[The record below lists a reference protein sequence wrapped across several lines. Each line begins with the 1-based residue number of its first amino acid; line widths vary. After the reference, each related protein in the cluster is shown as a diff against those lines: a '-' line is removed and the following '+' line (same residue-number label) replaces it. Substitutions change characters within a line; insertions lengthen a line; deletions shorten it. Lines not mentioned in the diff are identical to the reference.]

1 MRAHAAATRIL
12 SAALVIIGVAMLVN
26 TIARGG
32 GPLSAGVV
40 FGVLFCAAGAGRLY
54 ASRSG
59 RG

>member
-1 MRAHAAATRIL
+1 VRSASTVVL
-12 SAALVIIGVAMLVN
+12 SSLIAVLGLVMLVS

-54 ASRSG
+54 LH
-59 RG
+59 RGG